1 MVNTARENFLK
12 SFSTHRYEEF
22 LNSLNSVHPG
32 EIEFRVAETPVF
44 VGKEFKEKM
53 LDACESIIDLVLD
66 ENFISKTNES
76 IPEGEKVQG
85 NSSFPH
91 MIAFDFGICKSANG
105 KTEPRLIE
113 MQGFPTLFG
122 FQPLLAKQYQLHFNI
137 PENFTPFL
145 SGIKEEEYKNK
156 LTKTILGNHTAEETI
171 LLEIFPKK
179 QKTRIDFYCTED
191 ITGIKTVCLT
201 ELIKEGNKLFYI
213 SSGRKIRIKRIYNRI
228 IFDEL
233 NKIAEKNK
241 LQVDL
246 TSDIDVE
253 WVPHPDWFY
262 RISKYT
268 LPFIQHPYVP
278 ATYFLNEVHQLP
290 KALSNFVLKPLFSF
304 AGQGVIID
312 VKQDDL
318 DSIKNPEQ
326 WILQEKVEYA
336 AVIKTTDIPS
346 KAEIRIM
353 YLWEEG
359 AKRPIPVMNLA
370 RLSKGKMIGVRY
382 NEGHDWVG
390 GSVCFFE

>member
-1 MVNTARENFLK
+1 MVNTERENFLK

-105 KTEPRLIE
+105 ETEPRLIE

-122 FQPLLAKQYQLHFNI
+122 FQPLLAKQYQQHFNI

-156 LTKTILGNHTAEETI
+156 LTQTILGKHTTEETI

-233 NKIAEKNK
+233 NKIAEKDK
-241 LQVDL
+241 LPVDL

-290 KALSNFVLKPLFSF
+290 TALSNFVLKPLFSF

-312 VKQDDL
+312 VKQDDI

-336 AVIKTTDIPS
+336 AVIKTTNIPS